1 MRFVRGVFYFEALT
15 NLASAAYAMLAPA
28 TFLGQFASG
37 PIPVGAVEFGR
48 WYGLLL
54 VVLSLVLLSAL
65 REGTDR
71 FLRPVI
77 AAFLLGDA
85 LQIAVAVRL
94 GMVAGWSFA
103 AHAAIWTSVFYALAR
118 IYYLRHSDSSMLQA

>member
-1 MRFVRGVFYFEALT
+1 MRFARGVFYFEVFS
-15 NLASAAYAMLAPA
+15 NLVSAGFAMLAPA
-28 TFLGQFASG
+28 QFLAQFSRDPLPLA
-37 PIPVGAVEFGR
+37 AVEFGR

-77 AAFLLGDA
+77 VAYLVGDA
-85 LQIAVAVRL
+85 LQVTVAIRL
-94 GMVAGWSFA
+94 GIVVGWTFA
-103 AHAAIWTSVFYALAR
+103 VHAAVWTSVFYALVR
-118 IYYLRHSDSSMLQA
+118 IYYLRRAD